1 MNLFRPLL
9 TQSFKTTGIYLLI
22 IALTLAISATTALKF
37 SNEQIQNA
45 VALQAA
51 EMLAGDLLP
60 VITSQSKIPGV
71 QRLISWVCSNRRLLY
86 LAVWHIPMTNLSW
99 SMSKPLIHLSFERR
113 FAGQTRSET
122 AKTG

>member
-51 EMLAGDLLP
+51 EMLAGDLLLSN
-60 VITSQSKIPGV
+60 TSQSKMPGEK
-71 QRLISWVCSNRRLLY
+71 RLISWVCSNQ
-86 LAVWHIPMTNLSW
+86 
-99 SMSKPLIHLSFERR
+99 K
-113 FAGQTRSET
+113 
-122 AKTG
+122 